1 MVTFTAE
8 YLGGLKCRAV
18 HGPSGS
24 EMITDAPADIGGT
37 ASTFSPTDLVA
48 TGLLTCI
55 MTTIALVAERNQV
68 KLDGMSGKIEK
79 VMRTS
84 PPRRIDSLTIDLKM
98 PIPADHPLAEKLKST
113 AQMCPVHLSLHP
125 EITETINWEWA

>member
-24 EMITDAPADIGGT
+24 EMTTDGPADIGGGAT
-37 ASTFSPTDLVA
+37 TFSPTDLVA

-55 MTTIALVAERNQV
+55 MTTIALVAERNHV

-84 PPRRIDSLTIDLKM
+84 PPRRIDSLVISLKM
-98 PIPADHPLAEKLKST
+98 PIAENHPLAEKLKS
-113 AQMCPVHLSLHP
+113 AAHSCPVHLSLHP
-125 EITETINWEWA
+125 EITETIN

>member
-18 HGPSGS
+18 HSPSGS
-24 EMITDAPADIGGT
+24 AMITDAPLDNGGT

-55 MTTIALVAERNQV
+55 MTTIALMAERHEL
-68 KLDGMSGKIEK
+68 KLEGMHGKIEK
-79 VMRTS
+79 IMRTS
-84 PPRRIDSLTIDLKM
+84 PPRRIERLNIDMHM
-98 PIPADHPLAEKLKST
+98 PIAEDHPLAEKLKAAAHS
-113 AQMCPVHLSLHP
+113 CPVHLSLHP
-125 EITETINWEWA
+125 EIQENIIWNWA